1 MKYIASCSFGKDSI
15 ATILLARE
23 HNEPLDEIVLKYG
36 ADYQDNF
43 ILSKLMN

>member
-23 HNEPLDEIVLKYG
+23 HSEPLDEIVYCEVMFDENISG
-36 ADYQDNF
+36 
-43 ILSKLMN
+43 